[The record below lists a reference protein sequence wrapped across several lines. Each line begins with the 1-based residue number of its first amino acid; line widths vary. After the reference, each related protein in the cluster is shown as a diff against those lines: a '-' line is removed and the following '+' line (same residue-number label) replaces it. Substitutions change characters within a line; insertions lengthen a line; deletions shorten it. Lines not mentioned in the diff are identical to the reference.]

1 MSDDAIKE
9 IRRQLALPF
18 MSLAGASSI
27 WPERL
32 AKRPKD
38 EGSGEVKIPGAQTSP
53 DVLPGRGRVGGV
65 EYECERSRVALPD
78 Q

>member
-18 MSLAGASSI
+18 MALAGASSI

-32 AKRPKD
+32 AKRPK
-38 EGSGEVKIPGAQTSP
+38 VKAA
-53 DVLPGRGRVGGV
+53 VK
-65 EYECERSRVALPD
+65 
-78 Q
+78 